1 MVDKIVQGSI
11 AARAVKSLLGL
22 FAASM
27 ENSFIANRLPLFFK
41 SIGSIKIRYAGL
53 VIFIITILKWYFF
66 DFFVHTSKEDKTN
79 KKENF
84 TNKDR
89 KIKKRKLYMQ
99 FRKYR
104 IKHYITYR
112 E

>member
-53 VIFIITILKWYFF
+53 VIFIITILRLPFF
-66 DFFVHTSKEDKTN
+66 LQPQLAGTIDCRPFLYALIAVSLLFSTSPLKITDVLSN
-79 KKENF
+79 SF
-84 TNKDR
+84 IR
-89 KIKKRKLYMQ
+89 KILK
-99 FRKYR
+99 
-104 IKHYITYR
+104 
-112 E
+112 